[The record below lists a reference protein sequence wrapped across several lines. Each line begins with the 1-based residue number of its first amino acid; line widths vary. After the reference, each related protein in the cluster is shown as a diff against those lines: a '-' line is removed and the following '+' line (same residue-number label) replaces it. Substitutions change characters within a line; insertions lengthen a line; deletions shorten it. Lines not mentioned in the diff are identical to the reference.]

1 MEKHIDEIQ
10 QSLADD
16 ELERMRGYKREF
28 IQLVQNIVKNCTVH
42 KQQRFPFDAIAA
54 EENINELMQ
63 LCWNKYSEEAGTDE
77 LLPNSVEFQNY
88 VASNSRGVE

>member
-1 MEKHIDEIQ
+1 MIDEIQ

-16 ELERMRGYKREF
+16 QLELMRGYKRELN
-28 IQLVQNIVKNCTVH
+28 QLVQNIIKNCTVT
-42 KQQRFPFDAIAA
+42 KQSRYPFDAIAA

-63 LCWNKYSEEAGTDE
+63 VCWNKYAEEAGTDE

-88 VASNSRGVE
+88 VASNSREVE